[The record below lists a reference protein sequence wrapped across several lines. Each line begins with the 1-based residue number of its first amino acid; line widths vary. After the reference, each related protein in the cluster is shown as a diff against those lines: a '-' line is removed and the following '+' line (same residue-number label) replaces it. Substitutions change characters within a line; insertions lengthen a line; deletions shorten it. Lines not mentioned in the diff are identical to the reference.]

1 MQQPRYFYDSWHDIT
16 SSPGWF
22 VIILKLALV
31 SLIPVFGAIVVYGYL
46 YTWAR
51 ERAWGINQPMPRR
64 IFENK
69 DGKLYS
75 RGGLIFI
82 ISLIVAAITSFIL
95 NVDMLASVTRISQ
108 MLAYSPQSLSDPNVL
123 FNMLPLYLVPH
134 SSLFGMVVS
143 VILTIVGWIMSMRVA
158 IYDSFNAG
166 FRLDKVW
173 KMLTHNILGILKVW
187 LMSII
192 VTVVVTIVG
201 LVIAG
206 LIVIIPMAACF
217 AMSGATVNAAIAAIL
232 LIIPLLLLAV
242 YVALVLSSI
251 ETALVIRALGYW
263 TETFNVP
270 EWGSYAEP
278 LPFEKDEAAQRF

>member
-22 VIILKLALV
+22 VTILKLALV
-31 SLIPVFGAIVVYGYL
+31 LLIPIFGAIVVYGYL

-82 ISLIVAAITSFIL
+82 ISIIVAAVSSLFL
-95 NVDMLASVTRISQ
+95 NIDMLASVTRISQ
-108 MLAYSPQSLSDPNVL
+108 MLAYSPQSFSDPNVL
-123 FNMLPLYLVPH
+123 FSMLPLYVVPH
-134 SSLFGMVVS
+134 SGLFGMVVS

-278 LPFEKDEAAQRF
+278 LPFEKDEAAQRL